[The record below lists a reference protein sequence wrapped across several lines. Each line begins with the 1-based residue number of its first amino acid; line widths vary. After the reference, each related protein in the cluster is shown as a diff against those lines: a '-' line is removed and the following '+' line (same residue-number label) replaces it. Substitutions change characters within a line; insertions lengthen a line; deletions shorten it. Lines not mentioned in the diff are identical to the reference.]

1 MFAKS
6 PRLENKY
13 TIHKFFLLWS
23 PCCLLLMD
31 IVLGTHTLKAWTV
44 PLVYLWWT
52 VCVLISEFSCSY
64 QPAPAGSSKRH
75 LFASPV
81 ILSEDLLTEL
91 QPQRLTRLLP
101 TAGPALLSEFIHI
114 EPATGQDNVNV
125 EHKNILIT
133 KDWTEFCSLSDKGR
147 CSSCSR
153 GLIFFHAFKSEG

>member
-6 PRLENKY
+6 PLLENKY

-52 VCVLISEFSCSY
+52 VCVLISEFSCC
-64 QPAPAGSSKRH
+64 
-75 LFASPV
+75 
-81 ILSEDLLTEL
+81 
-91 QPQRLTRLLP
+91 LP
-101 TAGPALLSEFIHI
+101 TSPCWVLKAPFICFSCYSIRGPADWTATTASYTALTGPALLSEFIHI